1 MKRFQLA
8 AVLAGLLISSGMGC
22 EQDSGDLPAV
32 SVMPKTNIAPG
43 AASPA
48 QSPMSGSSDGS
59 SPAPPPASATPQKR
73 ELTVKTDT
81 LGSTVRLLDA
91 ESEEVLDTVPLT
103 QGELS
108 AVFEVTH
115 VKPVIVEVYGY
126 GITQRSEPR
135 TVRADGELEL
145 NLGLLAAGEF
155 RELIKSATCLVKMPD
170 GGFGSGFL
178 YGDRQTIVTAAHCV
192 AAKNVADLTY
202 TFFPDE
208 DREVTFSGARLFF
221 YDRKQDVALLRLPEP
236 VPDDHFW
243 LWSTEPAK
251 VDSEVLVMG
260 NPGRNGEYDPM
271 YARTCKIAEVRPDEV
286 RLDVEIYPG
295 YSGGPVVLEGTS
307 AVLGVVSYKIIRSSS
322 YKEIGYSFARSGDI
336 AADAYTQW
344 SSLNSDLRDRAI
356 TRVEDRYTREFGRD
370 LAHNTAGAYYGD
382 SAVYTV
388 ICMSLLEDYMRYMV
402 GKVASFPNASLSQ
415 RRILMRK
422 FHKEYL
428 ADVAPEIAERVR
440 ERVSPKLRAGQF
452 EKDYELI
459 QADESVSE
467 DIKKSLEK
475 ARTAYLS
482 LKEAAETIVKEDKGE
497 DRNAEEFQDYI
508 IDLWDDARF
517 YSEEVLEATAS
528 R

>member
-1 MKRFQLA
+1 MQGSPLE
-8 AVLAGLLISSGMGC
+8 G
-22 EQDSGDLPAV
+22 DSPAPAV
-32 SVMPKTNIAPG
+32 S
-43 AASPA
+43 
-48 QSPMSGSSDGS
+48 
-59 SPAPPPASATPQKR
+59 TPRAKR
-73 ELTVKTDT
+73 QLTVKTDT
-81 LGSTVRLLDA
+81 LGSTMRLLDA
-91 ESEEVLDTVPLT
+91 ESEEVLETIPLT

-115 VKPVIVEVYGY
+115 SKPVMVEVYGY
-126 GITQRSEPR
+126 GITQRSEPQ

-192 AAKNVADLTY
+192 AAKNVADLSF

-208 DREVTFSGARLFF
+208 DREVTFNGARLFF

-307 AVLGVVSYKIIRSSS
+307 AVLGIVSYKIIRSTS

-344 SSLNSDLRDRAI
+344 SGLNSDLQERAI

-382 SAVYTV
+382 SAVYTI

-402 GKVASFPNASLSQ
+402 GKAASFPAASPSQ

-440 ERVSPKLRAGQF
+440 ERVSPKLRAGHF

-467 DIKKSLEK
+467 EVKKSLEK

-497 DRNAEEFQDYI
+497 DRNAEEFQKYI
-508 IDLWDDARF
+508 IDLWSDARF